1 MESINNIIF
10 ESIRHIRDQK
20 KRANI
25 PTIIKYICINEENKT
40 INESTVTDR
49 ITYLTNADVL
59 ENKALIIRTLNT

>member
-10 ESIRHIRDQK
+10 ESIRHTRSK

-40 INESTVTDR
+40 INESTVTGR
-49 ITYLTNADVL
+49 ITYLTNADIL
-59 ENKALIIRTLNT
+59 ENKALIIKTLNT